1 MNELATAVQA
11 ARSAGAILREEY
23 QKNHK
28 GQRKSDNTLV
38 SEADLIAEKAILGII
53 QQTFPEHSIFSE
65 ESGFASPKP
74 GEGGH
79 ATSEYLWI
87 VDPLDGSTNF
97 LERLHHFAV
106 AIALVKSGE
115 PRLGVIYHPLT
126 DELFCAEAGQGA
138 TLNGEPLQPSTE
150 TDLARALVHFAR
162 GHVNTERHA
171 KIYQAVTTRTH
182 SLRLIGS
189 ASLGSAYTSAGR
201 FSAHVASD
209 CKIYDAIAGSVIA
222 KSAGLKVTDFAGND
236 WQPDV
241 SDPASA
247 SDIIISGPNIHDQ
260 LIAALR

>member
-38 SEADLIAEKAILGII
+38 SEADLIAEKDILGII

-65 ESGFASPKP
+65 ESGMHKQD
-74 GEGGH
+74 
-79 ATSEYLWI
+79 SEYLWI

-247 SDIIISGPNIHDQ
+247 SDIVISGPNIHDQ